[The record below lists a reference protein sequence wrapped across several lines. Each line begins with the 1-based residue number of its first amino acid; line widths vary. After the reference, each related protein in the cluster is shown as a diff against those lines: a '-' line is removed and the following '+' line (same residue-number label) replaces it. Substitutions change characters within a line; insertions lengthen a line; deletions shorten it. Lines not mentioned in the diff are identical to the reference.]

1 VDSNYT
7 ESSSFQAGLWIGMKS
22 QQSQLLYGVPSNTGG
37 GRLIALASEQF
48 GRLRDLLADYS
59 GVYLDSAR
67 QRVLEVGLT
76 QRLQVTGDDLESYE
90 RRLSG
95 VSGRDELRQLAEL
108 VLNHETFFFRNVPHL
123 RALREVLL
131 PELHRRKP
139 PGAPIRIWSAGCATG
154 EEPYSLAIT
163 ALETLGTPLPRPI
176 EIWATDLSEP
186 ALRRAKAGIYR
197 GRALGNLPANL
208 LERYFLPQG
217 DAYAVGDQ
225 LRSLVRFD
233 TLNLLEAFPD
243 RARGVDMIFCQN
255 VTIYFQLETC
265 RQLIGR
271 FYDCLPEGGLLF
283 LGFSETLWNV
293 FDRFRSQEVA
303 SAYVYYKES
312 EKIPSVTPAKATAA
326 RQSQPVRASRQ
337 RATEPLATS
346 SPKEGSSAQAGVSGY
361 DKRSLHDQT
370 ILNQSHAQ
378 ADEAALRK
386 GRELLEL
393 GQSAQALE
401 ALRRISPQSE
411 WARPALTLA
420 ARAHADRGDL
430 DLAVAEIHR
439 ALELDVLNEEAH
451 FLLGVIYSRQQQWQP
466 AVKQFER
473 SRYLSPES
481 VLASFHLAEAY
492 RNLGRAAPAEREY
505 RNTLQQLDGRPPG
518 ELLDGVAVGWLRET
532 CRRQLEYLRLAR

>member
-1 VDSNYT
+1 
-7 ESSSFQAGLWIGMKS
+7 MKP
-22 QQSQLLYGVPSNTGG
+22 QQPHLLYSLPPSAGG
-37 GRLIALASEQF
+37 GVRFAPLAPEQF

-67 QRVLEVGLT
+67 QRVLEVGLA
-76 QRLQVTGDDLESYE
+76 QRLQATGDELAGYE

-95 VSGRDELRQLAEL
+95 VGARDELRQLAEL

-131 PELHRRKP
+131 PDLHRRKP
-139 PGAPIRIWSAGCATG
+139 ASAPIRIWSAGCATG

-163 ALETLGTPLPRPI
+163 ALETLGSPLPRPI
-176 EIWATDLSEP
+176 EIWATDLSDP
-186 ALRRAKAGIYR
+186 ALRRASSGVYR
-197 GRALGNLPANL
+197 GRALGNLPADL
-208 LERYFLPQG
+208 LARYFRPQADG
-217 DAYAVGDQ
+217 YAVGDQ
-225 LRSLVRFD
+225 LRSIVRFEP
-233 TLNLLEAFPD
+233 LNLLEAFPD
-243 RARGVDMIFCQN
+243 SARGVDLIFCQN
-255 VTIYFQLETC
+255 VTIYFQLDTC
-265 RQLIGR
+265 RKLMSR

-293 FDRFRSQEVA
+293 FDRFRSREVA
-303 SAYVYYKES
+303 GAYVYYKES
-312 EKIPSVTPAKATAA
+312 EKLPPAKPPKPAAT
-326 RQSQPVRASRQ
+326 RRPQPAPADCGTS
-337 RATEPLATS
+337 TKPLAAS
-346 SPKEGSSAQAGVSGY
+346 SSKGGSNARPRVSAY

-370 ILNQSHAQ
+370 NLDHSHAQ

-386 GRELLEL
+386 ARELLER
-393 GQSAQALE
+393 GQGAEALE

-420 ARAHADRGDL
+420 ARVHADRGDL

-473 SRYLSPES
+473 ARYLSPES
-481 VLASFHLAEAY
+481 ALASFYLAEAY
-492 RNLGRAAPAEREY
+492 RNLGRAAPAAREY

-532 CRRQLEYLRLAR
+532 CRRQLEYLPLAR

>member
-1 VDSNYT
+1 
-7 ESSSFQAGLWIGMKS
+7 MKP
-22 QQSQLLYGVPSNTGG
+22 QQPQLLYSVPSTSSGV
-37 GRLIALASEQF
+37 RFTPLVPEQF
-48 GRLRDLLADYS
+48 GRLRDLLANYS

-67 QRVLEVGLT
+67 QRVLEVGLA
-76 QRLQVTGDDLESYE
+76 QRLLATGDDLAGYE
-90 RRLSG
+90 RRLNG
-95 VSGRDELRQLAEL
+95 ANGRDELRQLAEL

-131 PELHRRKP
+131 PDLHRRKP
-139 PGAPIRIWSAGCATG
+139 AGAPIRIWSAGCATG

-163 ALETLGTPLPRPI
+163 ALETLGPPLPRPI
-176 EIWATDLSEP
+176 EIWATDLSVP
-186 ALRRAKAGIYR
+186 ALRRAGTGVYR
-197 GRALGNLPANL
+197 GRAIGNLPADL
-208 LERYFLPQG
+208 LERYFQPQG
-217 DAYAVGDQ
+217 DGYAVSDQ
-225 LRSLVRFD
+225 LRSLVRFES
-233 TLNLLEAFPD
+233 LNLLEAFPD
-243 RARGVDMIFCQN
+243 RACGVDMIFCQN

-293 FDRFRSQEVA
+293 FDRFRSQEVVG
-303 SAYVYYKES
+303 AYVYYKES
-312 EKIPSVTPAKATAA
+312 EKLPPAAAPKPTLA
-326 RQSQPVRASRQ
+326 RQAQPNRISRH
-337 RATEPLATS
+337 RGTEPLVTS
-346 SPKEGSSAQAGVSGY
+346 SSKGGSSAQTRVSGY
-361 DKRSLHDQT
+361 DKRSLHDQR

-378 ADEAALRK
+378 ADEAAFRQGRK
-386 GRELLEL
+386 LLES
-393 GQSAQALE
+393 GQGAEALE

-473 SRYLSPES
+473 ARYLSPES
-481 VLASFHLAEAY
+481 ALTSFYLAEAY
-492 RNLGRAAPAEREY
+492 RNLGRAAPAAREY

>member
-1 VDSNYT
+1 
-7 ESSSFQAGLWIGMKS
+7 MKS
-22 QQSQLLYGVPSNTGG
+22 QQPQLLYTVPSNAGG
-37 GRLIALASEQF
+37 SRPTTLTAEQF

-76 QRLQVTGDDLESYE
+76 QRLYTTGDDLASYE

-95 VSGRDELRQLAEL
+95 AGGRDVLRQLAEL

-139 PGAPIRIWSAGCATG
+139 SSSPIRIWSAGCATG

-186 ALRRAKAGIYR
+186 ALRRASAGVYR
-197 GRALGNLPANL
+197 GRAIGNLPADL
-208 LERYFLPQG
+208 LQRYFRPQG
-217 DAYAVGDQ
+217 DAYVVGEQ

-265 RQLIGR
+265 RRLIGR
-271 FYDCLPEGGLLF
+271 FYDCLPEDGLLF

-303 SAYVYYKES
+303 GAYVYYKES
-312 EKIPSVTPAKATAA
+312 EKLPPAAPSKPAAT
-326 RQSQPVRASRQ
+326 RQPQPVRASRH
-337 RATEPLATS
+337 RATEPLAAS
-346 SPKEGSSAQAGVSGY
+346 SSKGGSSAQTRVSGY
-361 DKRSLHDQT
+361 DKRSLHEYT
-370 ILNQSHAQ
+370 AANQSHAQ

-393 GQSAQALE
+393 GQGAQALE

-420 ARAHADRGDL
+420 ARVHADRGDL

-473 SRYLSPES
+473 ARYLSPES
-481 VLASFHLAEAY
+481 ALASFYLAEAD
-492 RNLGRAAPAEREY
+492 RNLGRAAPAARVY

-518 ELLDGVAVGWLRET
+518 ELLDGVAVGCVRET
-532 CRRQLEYLRLAR
+532 CRRQLEYLRPAQ

>member
-1 VDSNYT
+1 
-7 ESSSFQAGLWIGMKS
+7 MKS
-22 QQSQLLYGVPSNTGG
+22 QQPQLLYSVPSNIGG
-37 GRLIALASEQF
+37 GSLIALTPEQF
-48 GRLRDLLADYS
+48 GRLRDLLAGYS

-67 QRVLEVGLT
+67 QRVLEVGLM
-76 QRLQVTGDDLESYE
+76 QRLHGTGDDLASYE

-95 VSGRDELRQLAEL
+95 TGGRDELRQLAEL

-131 PELHRRKP
+131 PDLHRRKP
-139 PGAPIRIWSAGCATG
+139 AGAPIRIWSAGCATG

-163 ALETLGTPLPRPI
+163 ALETFGTPSPRPI
-176 EIWATDLSEP
+176 EIWATDLSDP
-186 ALRRAKAGIYR
+186 ALRRASAGIYR
-197 GRALGNLPANL
+197 GRAIGNLPAHL
-208 LERYFLPQG
+208 LERYFRPHG
-217 DAYAVGDQ
+217 DSYEVGDQ

-233 TLNLLEAFPD
+233 SLNLLEAFPD

-271 FYDCLPEGGLLF
+271 FYDCLPDDGLLF

-303 SAYVYYKES
+303 GAYVYYKES
-312 EKIPSVTPAKATAA
+312 EKLPPATPAKAAAA
-326 RQSQPVRASRQ
+326 RQPQPVRTSRH
-337 RATEPLATS
+337 RATEPRATS
-346 SPKEGSSAQAGVSGY
+346 SPKGDSGAQTRVSGY
-361 DKRSLHDQT
+361 DKRSLHDQST
-370 ILNQSHAQ
+370 LGQSHAQ
-378 ADEAALRK
+378 ADEAAFRK

-451 FLLGVIYSRQQQWQP
+451 FLLGVIYGRQQQWQP

-473 SRYLSPES
+473 ARYLSPES
-481 VLASFHLAEAY
+481 VLASFYLAEAY
-492 RNLGRAAPAEREY
+492 RNLGRPAPAEREY